1 MTGPKENT
9 ESNWVLALKK
19 GDAQA
24 FDAIFR
30 MYGKRLYYFA
40 WGYLKSKPEAEEVVQ
55 EVFLKIWKNRE
66 GLNPDLSFK
75 AYLFKI
81 AFNHIQELFLK
92 LANERKYLNQLV
104 ESSVSFTNEMD
115 ERINYRSLLELVDG
129 LIRQLPARQS
139 RVFILRKKEGK
150 SLNEIAEELNI
161 SPKTVENHI
170 TEAMKKIKEGLSDEH
185 MAGLL
190 FFFLFVKK

>member
-1 MTGPKENT
+1 M
-9 ESNWVLALKK
+9 KK

-40 WGYLKSKPEAEEVVQ
+40 LGYLKSKPEAEEVVQ

-66 GLNPDLSFK
+66 GLNPELSFK

-115 ERINYRSLLELVDG
+115 ERINYQSLLELVDG
-129 LIRQLPARQS
+129 LIHQLPARQ
-139 RVFILRKKEGK
+139 RQVFILRKKEGK

-170 TEAMKKIKEGLSDEH
+170 TEAMKKIKEGLSEEH
-185 MAGLL
+185 IAGLL

>member
-1 MTGPKENT
+1 MSGTKENT
-9 ESNWVLALKK
+9 ERNWVLALKK

-24 FDAIFR
+24 FDVIFR

-40 WGYLKSKPEAEEVVQ
+40 LGYLKSKPEAEEVVQ
-55 EVFLKIWKNRE
+55 EVFLKIWKNRD
-66 GLNPDLSFK
+66 GLNPELSFK

-115 ERINYRSLLELVDG
+115 ERINYQSLLELVDG
-129 LIRQLPARQS
+129 LVRQLPARQS
-139 RVFILRKKEGK
+139 QVFILRKKEGK

-170 TEAMKKIKEGLSDEH
+170 TEAMKKIKEGLSEEH
-185 MAGLL
+185 IAGLL
-190 FFFLFVKK
+190 FFFLFVKR